1 MQSPDKG
8 LSTLAICSSC
18 GKGAPEG
25 SRFCPFCGGRIVAE
39 RAKPVD
45 PMIGKVIGDKYIVRE
60 MIGSGAM
67 GSIYKAEHKDL
78 SRPVALKVLHKHLLT
93 DDSQVHRFHREA
105 KAASRLHHPNCISI
119 LDFGR
124 TVDGWFYIAMEYLN
138 GKDLS
143 RLISREGP
151 MPVADVIHIARQVLD
166 ALDEAHGGNV
176 VHRDL
181 KPENIMIEALRSD
194 PQFVKVLD
202 FGIAKIRDTDGGEDP
217 SGFKTATGM
226 VFGTPEYMSPE
237 QIRGDELDGRSDL
250 YSLGVV
256 IYQMLTGVMPF
267 TGESVIEIATAHL
280 INPIPNLRPLRPDC
294 PDRLARVVEKL
305 MEKKRENRFQ
315 NAGEVRKVLDAI
327 AKELSSSVR
336 GSALDPRDPAG
347 ISPARVA
354 AQSAD
359 TIVTQPVPES
369 QRGVRLTWPM
379 VIALGLTVFLAGG
392 LVMAIVTHFAL

>member
-1 MQSPDKG
+1 M
-8 LSTLAICSSC
+8 
-18 GKGAPEG
+18 
-25 SRFCPFCGGRIVAE
+25 AE
-39 RAKPVD
+39 RARPAD
-45 PMIGKVIGDKYIVRE
+45 PLLGKVIGDKYIVQE
-60 MIGSGAM
+60 LIGSGAM

-124 TVDGWFYIAMEYLN
+124 TSDGWFYIAMEYLN

-143 RLISREGP
+143 RLISKGGQ
-151 MPVADVIHIARQVLD
+151 MAIADVVHISRQVLD
-166 ALDEAHGGNV
+166 ALDEAHGGAV

-202 FGIAKIRDTDGGEDP
+202 FGIAKIRDSEAGEDA

-250 YSLGVV
+250 YSLGIVM
-256 IYQMLTGVMPF
+256 YQMLTGQMPF
-267 TGESVIEIATAHL
+267 TGESVIEVATAHL
-280 INPIPNLRPLRPDC
+280 INPAPNLRPLRPDC
-294 PDRLARVVEKL
+294 PEKLVRIVEKL
-305 MEKKRENRFQ
+305 IEKKRENRFQ
-315 NAGEVRKVLDAI
+315 NAGEVRK
-327 AKELSSSVR
+327 
-336 GSALDPRDPAG
+336 ALDVVDRELGGGRPSGIPGDPAKA
-347 ISPARVA
+347 SPARDL
-354 AQSAD
+354 AQGAD
-359 TIVTQPVPES
+359 TVMTGAVPVDG
-369 QRGVRLTWPM
+369 RRVRLSYPM
-379 VIALGLTVFLAGG
+379 AAALGVTVFLAGV
-392 LVMAIVTHFAL
+392 LVMALVSYFVW